1 MNIKNLV
8 SFGVILGTFAPIA
21 TFATEEN
28 VVTTKTYV
36 DTMVNA
42 KQDKLSGTSGY
53 AVTYG
58 ATDGATGS
66 KAIVRILGTD
76 TSAET
81 LPTTGAVVKELNAK
95 QDTFDGTPNTVVTY
109 TSTAGTVGETAVYDE
124 TSAYSGQEDSL
135 AEVQHVNSAITNAFN
150 AHITCNEYV
159 SGAAQTPENCLLWDV
174 NDLSGTYI
182 PQSNN

>member
-66 KAIVRILGTD
+66 KAIVGILGTD

-81 LPTTGAVVKELNAK
+81 LPTTGAVVTGLNAK
-95 QDTFDGTPNTVVTY
+95 QDAFNGTPNTVVTY

-159 SGAAQTPENCLLWDV
+159 SGAARTPENCLLWDV